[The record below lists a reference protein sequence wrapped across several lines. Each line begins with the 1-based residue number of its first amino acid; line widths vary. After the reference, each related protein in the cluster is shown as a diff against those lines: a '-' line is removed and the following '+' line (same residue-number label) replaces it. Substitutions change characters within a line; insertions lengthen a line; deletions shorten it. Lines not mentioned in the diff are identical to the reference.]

1 MRMSDGINK
10 TEDDIMME
18 MVVLLHEEGYTNEE
32 IRKLSN
38 YQYTDKGVENALKE
52 WYK

>member
-18 MVVLLHEEGYTNEE
+18 MVALLHEEGYTNEE

-38 YQYTDKGVENALKE
+38 YQYTDQGVENAIKK
-52 WYK
+52 WYE